1 MVLGVFQNLLYN
13 KHIDSNSA
21 VYNTHRK
28 TAMTRQE
35 LIRNDLFDAC
45 QEVFAKYGF
54 EWGNEEWCLDQCS
67 TLADSVIEIEDFHK
81 DDTVE
86 A

>member
-1 MVLGVFQNLLYN
+1 MN
-13 KHIDSNSA
+13 
-21 VYNTHRK
+21 
-28 TAMTRQE
+28 RQE

-67 TLADSVIEIEDFHK
+67 TLADTVIEIEEFNK
-81 DDTVE
+81 EE
-86 A
+86 AAE